1 MQKSQR
7 AEGLEPESQRA
18 RHTLIDLESQ
28 GNKSPRARESET
40 QRVRD
45 PERERAKESVAR
57 VAPLL
62 NVNATP
68 SKVSPTR

>member
-45 PERERAKESVAR
+45 PERERGQKRA
-57 VAPLL
+57 
-62 NVNATP
+62 
-68 SKVSPTR
+68 